1 MDEFAR
7 LVGEFQHSA
16 QNIGARLARQYRIVL
31 P

>member
-7 LVGEFQHSA
+7 YLGEFQHCVR
-16 QNIGARLARQYRIVL
+16 NIGARLAQQYKIVL